1 MNAGIFQVSLF
12 SLDKY
17 LEVELLGQFLR
28 NLQTAFRSGCTNL
41 YARQRHAV
49 IPFPPHPGQCSLFPG
64 FFKNVFIYL
73 AALGVSC
80 GMWDLVC

>member
-1 MNAGIFQVSLF
+1 MQVSFKCHLF

-17 LEVELLGQFLR
+17 LEVELLGQFFEKLKLLSVVAAPTYMPA
-28 NLQTAFRSGCTNL
+28 NVMQSC
-41 YARQRHAV
+41 
-49 IPFPPHPGQCSLFPG
+49 PFLHILGSAHYFLG
-64 FFKNVFIYL
+64 FLNVFIYL